1 MSFAQTIKKY
11 IRANRLLADG
21 GVYVVALSGG
31 PDSVAL
37 LRVLVS
43 LGYTVHAAHCNF
55 HLRGDESNR
64 DEAFCV
70 SLCKRLAIPLHVV
83 HFDTVAYAGLHK
95 ISIEMAARNLRYH
108 WFAGLCGDISADGI
122 CVAHHQDDQV
132 ETVLLNMLRGTGL
145 RGLLGMMPKTELP
158 IGATSCAVIRPL
170 LCVDEGQVMDYLSA
184 LGQDYVVDS
193 SNLHDDVKR
202 NKLRLDIIPLLEQV
216 TPSAKQNIIRMT
228 ENLGDINAIAE
239 ESLKVAMANASVKL
253 SLSGR
258 WTNDVEGL
266 VLAAYDMSKVN
277 AFVAPVTLLWTM
289 LSPYGFNRSQ
299 VVEIAN
305 SKGDNREWRSD
316 HCVALLGR
324 TQLIVADRRKWEMPL
339 PVLVIPEPGLYCY
352 GGRHVRVRRVD
363 ADFSISKSSDKA
375 TLDAANVHFP
385 LTFRPASP
393 GDRFAP
399 FGMNGGKLVGDYLKD
414 RKRGVVG
421 RHLQRVLTDADNKI
435 LWLVGECIDNSCRI
449 QPQTTKRVVEVAIE

>member
-1 MSFAQTIKKY
+1 MSFGQTIKKY
-11 IRANRLLADG
+11 IHDNRLLADG

-70 SLCKRLAIPLHVV
+70 SLCKRLGIPLHVV
-83 HFDTVAYAGLHK
+83 HFDTVAYAELHK
-95 ISIEMAARNLRYH
+95 VSIEMAARNLRYH
-108 WFAGLCGDISADGI
+108 WFAGLCGDIGADGI

-132 ETVLLNMLRGTGL
+132 ETVLLNILRGTGL
-145 RGLLGMMPKTELP
+145 RGLRGMMSKAMLTV
-158 IGATSCAVIRPL
+158 GTASCAVIRPL

-216 TPSAKQNIIRMT
+216 SPSVRKNIIRMT

-239 ESLKVAMANASVKL
+239 ESLKTAMANASIKL
-253 SLSGR
+253 SLTGIGAD
-258 WTNDVEGL
+258 DVENL

-277 AFVAPVTLLWTM
+277 AYVAPVTLLWTM

-305 SKGDNREWRSD
+305 SKGDSREWRSD
-316 HCVALLGR
+316 RCVALLGR
-324 TQLIVADRRKWEMPL
+324 SQLFVADRGKWETPL
-339 PVLVIPEPGLYCY
+339 PALVIPEPGLYRY
-352 GGRHVRVRRVD
+352 GGRHVRVRSVD
-363 ADFSISKSSDKA
+363 ADFGISKSSDKA
-375 TLDAANVHFP
+375 SLDAASVKFP
-385 LTFRPASP
+385 LTLRPAAP
-393 GDRFAP
+393 GDRFTP
-399 FGMNGGKLVGDYLKD
+399 FGMNGGKLVSDYLKD
-414 RKRGVVG
+414 RKRSIVS
-421 RHLQRVLTDADNKI
+421 RHLQLVLTDADNKI

-449 QPQTTKRVVEVAIE
+449 QPQATKRVVEVAPL